1 MSGKK
6 SNIKKRHWAFV
17 IYPESLP
24 KDWLEGLQKTGL
36 ECAISPI
43 HDKDIDPTGEPKKAH
58 HHVIASW
65 AGPTTFA
72 VVKAITDSL
81 NAPAPIALEQVRGYY
96 RYLTHLDNP
105 EKAQYN
111 ENDIKHLNGFNILN
125 YTEMTKAEVFE
136 IKKKVQSL
144 IREKT
149 ILEYAVLLDYLLDE
163 EMFPE
168 LEIAQNNTMLFNNYI
183 RSRRYNAKPI
193 TQIEIVKVNSETG
206 EVIK

>member
-1 MSGKK
+1 MSEKK
-6 SNIKKRHWAFV
+6 ANTKKRNWAFV
-17 IYPESLP
+17 GYPESLQS
-24 KDWLEGLQKTGL
+24 DWIEQLQRTGL
-36 ECAISPI
+36 ECAISPL
-43 HDKDIDPTGEPKKAH
+43 HDRDLDPTGEPKKPH
-58 HHVIASW
+58 YHVILCYG
-65 AGPTTFA
+65 GPTSYN

-81 NAPAPIALEQVRGYY
+81 NSPIPQALEQVRGYY

-105 EKAQYN
+105 EKAQYDEKN
-111 ENDIKHLNGFNILN
+111 IQFLNGFNISN
-125 YTEMTKAEVFE
+125 FVEMTKAEVFE
-136 IKKKVQSL
+136 IKRKVQSL

-206 EVIK
+206 EVI